1 MDDVV
6 VGLLGLLVG
15 AAFCFRGWILLRI
28 LLAVWGAFAGF
39 FLGAGAVAAATGD
52 SFLGDVLAWVVG
64 ALVAVVFAV
73 LAYAFYA
80 VSVLLAL
87 ASSGYLLGATLMV
100 GLGID
105 WTWLI
110 VLVGVLAGALLA
122 FVAMI
127 GRAPL
132 MLLVLVSATAGA
144 SALVGGIMFL
154 AGTVEVADLD
164 GTTVVDRID
173 ASPWWWLLWLVV
185 AAAGVVVQ
193 VRTTARTTVDVRRE
207 WHGETSTRRR

>member
-1 MDDVV
+1 MDDVI
-6 VGLLGLLVG
+6 VGLLGVLVG
-15 AAFCFRGWILLRI
+15 AAFCFRGWILMRI

-39 FLGAGAVAAATGD
+39 FLGAGLVAAATGD

-64 ALVAVVFAV
+64 AVVAVLFAV
-73 LAYAFYA
+73 LAYLYYA

-87 ASSGYLLGATLMV
+87 ATSGYLLGATLMV
-100 GLGID
+100 GLGIG

-110 VLVGVLAGALLA
+110 VLVGVLVGALLA

-132 MLLVLVSATAGA
+132 LLLVLISATAGA

-154 AGTVEVADLD
+154 VGTIDVADLD
-164 GTTVVDRID
+164 QATVVDRID

-185 AAAGVVVQ
+185 AAAGIAVQ
-193 VRTTARTTVDVRRE
+193 LRTTVATTVDVRRE
-207 WHGETSTRRR
+207 WHGETSARRR